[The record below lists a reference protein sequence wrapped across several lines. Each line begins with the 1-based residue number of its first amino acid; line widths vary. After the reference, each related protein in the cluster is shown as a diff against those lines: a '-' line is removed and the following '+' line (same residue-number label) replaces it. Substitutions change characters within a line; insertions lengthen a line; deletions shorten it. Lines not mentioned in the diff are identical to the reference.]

1 MARTAKRYK
10 KNTEKKVLGIPVCM
24 AAIYVRLSV
33 DSDEKKS
40 ESIETQVTLIKEFI
54 QKHNENPNREY
65 EIAVYDIYSDLG
77 KTGTNFDRPGFER
90 MMNDVRAGKIN
101 CILVKD
107 FSRFGRNYI
116 ETGNYLEKI
125 LPFMKVRFV
134 SVCDNYDSYALGA
147 KNQELSMNIKN
158 LVNDAYAKDISA
170 KEDQIENTKAELE
183 EAKAVEKEQYASMK
197 LRIQYMYENSSGNG
211 YMAMLFSSKSIS
223 ELISRAEYIQK
234 ISDFDRDLMQEYEDT
249 VDQVKEK
256 ETQVQEEQAAIVELQ
271 QQSSDQQEAIQEL
284 YAAAYQELRTYSAEL
299 DDAKSSESAL
309 VDEINSKADAI
320 NDLIRQAKEE
330 EIAAQKKAEEEA
342 AAAAAAQQAAAEA
355 EAEAARK
362 QAAEAA
368 RVAAAEAANAAAKAD
383 TDTSS
388 SSGSSSSDSSA
399 SSTTTGS
406 PSASDTSSSSSSGTY
421 LGRFKLTGYCSC
433 SICTGQWSGGSTA
446 SGTTPTAGRTI
457 AMGGANYQQTVDI
470 SVFSEIL

>member
-1 MARTAKRYK
+1 MKKKKLFSLVLATVLTAA
-10 KNTEKKVLGIPVCM
+10 TVLPCYG
-24 AAIYVRLSV
+24 AST
-33 DSDEKKS
+33 K
-40 ESIETQVTLIKEFI
+40 
-54 QKHNENPNREY
+54 
-65 EIAVYDIYSDLG
+65 
-77 KTGTNFDRPGFER
+77 
-90 MMNDVRAGKIN
+90 
-101 CILVKD
+101 
-107 FSRFGRNYI
+107 
-116 ETGNYLEKI
+116 EKI
-125 LPFMKVRFV
+125 SNAQAEQAAAQSQL
-134 SVCDNYDSYALGA
+134 DSIQSRIDELNSKKGQSEEYLSEL
-147 KNQELSMNIKN
+147 NQQLDDLQNRLQELQDQYDAKQNE
-158 LVNDAYAKDISA
+158 LVQIQADLEDAKA
-170 KEDQIENTKAELE
+170 KEE
-183 EAKAVEKEQYASMK
+183 EQYEAMK

-256 ETQVQEEQAAIVELQ
+256 EAQVQEEQAAIVELQ

-299 DDAKSSESAL
+299 DDAKFSESAL

-342 AAAAAAQQAAAEA
+342 AAAAAQQAAAEA

-362 QAAEAA
+362 QAAEAEAA

-388 SSGSSSSDSSA
+388 SSSDSST
-399 SSTTTGS
+399 SSTTTES

-457 AMGGANYQQTVDI
+457 AMGGVPFGTKLLINGQVYTVEDRGTAYGHVDVFCSSHSEALSFGVQYADVYQL
-470 SVFSEIL
+470 S

>member
-1 MARTAKRYK
+1 MKKKKLFSLVLATVLTAA
-10 KNTEKKVLGIPVCM
+10 TVLPCYG
-24 AAIYVRLSV
+24 AST
-33 DSDEKKS
+33 K
-40 ESIETQVTLIKEFI
+40 
-54 QKHNENPNREY
+54 
-65 EIAVYDIYSDLG
+65 
-77 KTGTNFDRPGFER
+77 
-90 MMNDVRAGKIN
+90 
-101 CILVKD
+101 
-107 FSRFGRNYI
+107 
-116 ETGNYLEKI
+116 EKI
-125 LPFMKVRFV
+125 SNAQAEQAAAQSQL
-134 SVCDNYDSYALGA
+134 DSIQSRIDELNSKKGQSEEYLSEL
-147 KNQELSMNIKN
+147 NQQLDDLQNRLQELQDQYDAKQNE
-158 LVNDAYAKDISA
+158 LVQIQADLEDAKA
-170 KEDQIENTKAELE
+170 KEE
-183 EAKAVEKEQYASMK
+183 EQYEAMK

-342 AAAAAAQQAAAEA
+342 AAAAQQAAAEA

-362 QAAEAA
+362 P
-368 RVAAAEAANAAAKAD
+368 AAEAANAAAKAD

-388 SSGSSSSDSSA
+388 NSGSSSSDSSA
-399 SSTTTGS
+399 SSTTTES

-457 AMGGANYQQTVDI
+457 AMGGVPFGTKLMINGQVYTVEDRGTAYGHVDI
-470 SVFSEIL
+470 FCSSHSEALSFGVQYADVYQLS

>member
-1 MARTAKRYK
+1 MKKKKLFSLVLATVLTAA
-10 KNTEKKVLGIPVCM
+10 TVLPCYG
-24 AAIYVRLSV
+24 AST
-33 DSDEKKS
+33 K
-40 ESIETQVTLIKEFI
+40 
-54 QKHNENPNREY
+54 
-65 EIAVYDIYSDLG
+65 
-77 KTGTNFDRPGFER
+77 
-90 MMNDVRAGKIN
+90 
-101 CILVKD
+101 
-107 FSRFGRNYI
+107 
-116 ETGNYLEKI
+116 EKI
-125 LPFMKVRFV
+125 SNAQAEQAAAQSQLDSIQSRIDELNSKKGQSEEYLSELNQQLDDLQNRLQGLQ
-134 SVCDNYDSYALGA
+134 DQYDA
-147 KNQELSMNIKN
+147 KQNELVQIQAD
-158 LVNDAYAKDISA
+158 LEDAKA
-170 KEDQIENTKAELE
+170 KEE
-183 EAKAVEKEQYASMK
+183 EQYEAMK

-368 RVAAAEAANAAAKAD
+368 RAAEAANAAAKAD

-399 SSTTTGS
+399 SSTTTES

-457 AMGGANYQQTVDI
+457 AMGGVPFGTKLMINGQVYTVEDRGTAYGHVDI
-470 SVFSEIL
+470 FCSSHSEALSFGVQYADVYQLS

>member
-1 MARTAKRYK
+1 MKKKKLFSLVLATVLTAA
-10 KNTEKKVLGIPVCM
+10 TVLPCYG
-24 AAIYVRLSV
+24 AST
-33 DSDEKKS
+33 K
-40 ESIETQVTLIKEFI
+40 
-54 QKHNENPNREY
+54 
-65 EIAVYDIYSDLG
+65 
-77 KTGTNFDRPGFER
+77 
-90 MMNDVRAGKIN
+90 
-101 CILVKD
+101 
-107 FSRFGRNYI
+107 
-116 ETGNYLEKI
+116 EKI
-125 LPFMKVRFV
+125 SNAQAEQAAAQSQL
-134 SVCDNYDSYALGA
+134 DSIQSRIDELNSKKGQSEEYLSEL
-147 KNQELSMNIKN
+147 NQQLDDLQNRLQELQDQYDAKQNE
-158 LVNDAYAKDISA
+158 LVQIQADLEDAKA
-170 KEDQIENTKAELE
+170 KEE
-183 EAKAVEKEQYASMK
+183 EQYEAMK

-342 AAAAAAQQAAAEA
+342 AAAAAAQQAAA
-355 EAEAARK
+355 
-362 QAAEAA
+362 
-368 RVAAAEAANAAAKAD
+368 AKAD

-457 AMGGANYQQTVDI
+457 AMGGVPFGTKLMINGQVYTVEDRGTAYGHVDI
-470 SVFSEIL
+470 FCSSHSEALSFGVQYADVYQLS

>member
-1 MARTAKRYK
+1 MK
-10 KNTEKKVLGIPVCM
+10 KKKLFSLVLATVLT
-24 AAIYVRLSV
+24 AAIVLPCYGAST
-33 DSDEKKS
+33 K
-40 ESIETQVTLIKEFI
+40 
-54 QKHNENPNREY
+54 
-65 EIAVYDIYSDLG
+65 
-77 KTGTNFDRPGFER
+77 
-90 MMNDVRAGKIN
+90 
-101 CILVKD
+101 
-107 FSRFGRNYI
+107 
-116 ETGNYLEKI
+116 EKI
-125 LPFMKVRFV
+125 SNAQAEQAAAQSQLDSIQSRIDELNSKKGQSEEYLSELNQQLDDLQNRLQGLQ
-134 SVCDNYDSYALGA
+134 DQYDA
-147 KNQELSMNIKN
+147 KQNELVQIQAD
-158 LVNDAYAKDISA
+158 LEDAKA
-170 KEDQIENTKAELE
+170 KEE
-183 EAKAVEKEQYASMK
+183 EQYEAMK

-388 SSGSSSSDSSA
+388 NSGSSSSDSSA
-399 SSTTTGS
+399 SSTTTES

-457 AMGGANYQQTVDI
+457 AMGGVPFGTKLMINGQVYTVEDRGTAYGHVDI
-470 SVFSEIL
+470 FCSSHSEALSFGVQYADVYQLS

>member
-1 MARTAKRYK
+1 MKKKKLFSLVLATVLTAA
-10 KNTEKKVLGIPVCM
+10 TVLPCYG
-24 AAIYVRLSV
+24 AST
-33 DSDEKKS
+33 K
-40 ESIETQVTLIKEFI
+40 
-54 QKHNENPNREY
+54 
-65 EIAVYDIYSDLG
+65 
-77 KTGTNFDRPGFER
+77 
-90 MMNDVRAGKIN
+90 
-101 CILVKD
+101 
-107 FSRFGRNYI
+107 
-116 ETGNYLEKI
+116 EKI
-125 LPFMKVRFV
+125 SNAQAEQAAAQSQL
-134 SVCDNYDSYALGA
+134 DSIQSRIDELNSKKGQSEEYLSEL
-147 KNQELSMNIKN
+147 NQQLDDLQNRLQELQDQYDAKQNE
-158 LVNDAYAKDISA
+158 LVQIQADLEDAKA
-170 KEDQIENTKAELE
+170 KEE
-183 EAKAVEKEQYASMK
+183 EQYEAMK

-342 AAAAAAQQAAAEA
+342 AAAAQQAAAEA

-362 QAAEAA
+362 QAAEAEAA
-368 RVAAAEAANAAAKAD
+368 RAAAAEAANAAAKAD

-388 SSGSSSSDSSA
+388 NSGSSSSDSSA
-399 SSTTTGS
+399 SSTTTES

-457 AMGGANYQQTVDI
+457 AMGGVPFGTKLMINGQVYTVEDRGTAYGHVDI
-470 SVFSEIL
+470 FCSSHSEALSFGVQYADVYQLSWRR

>member
-1 MARTAKRYK
+1 MKKKKLFSLVLATVLTAA
-10 KNTEKKVLGIPVCM
+10 TVLPCYG
-24 AAIYVRLSV
+24 AST
-33 DSDEKKS
+33 K
-40 ESIETQVTLIKEFI
+40 
-54 QKHNENPNREY
+54 
-65 EIAVYDIYSDLG
+65 
-77 KTGTNFDRPGFER
+77 
-90 MMNDVRAGKIN
+90 
-101 CILVKD
+101 
-107 FSRFGRNYI
+107 
-116 ETGNYLEKI
+116 EKI
-125 LPFMKVRFV
+125 SNAQAEQAAAQSQL
-134 SVCDNYDSYALGA
+134 DSIQSRIDELNSKKGQSEEYLSEL
-147 KNQELSMNIKN
+147 NQQLDDLQNRLQELQDQYDAKQNE
-158 LVNDAYAKDISA
+158 LVQIQADLEDAKA
-170 KEDQIENTKAELE
+170 KEE
-183 EAKAVEKEQYASMK
+183 EQYEAMK

-249 VDQVKEK
+249 VNQVKEK

-342 AAAAAAQQAAAEA
+342 AAAQQAAAEA
-355 EAEAARK
+355 
-362 QAAEAA
+362 AAEAA

-457 AMGGANYQQTVDI
+457 AMGGVPFGTKLMINGQVYTVEDRGTAYGHVDI
-470 SVFSEIL
+470 FCSSHSEALSFGVQYADVYQLS

>member
-1 MARTAKRYK
+1 MKKKKLFSLVLATVLTAA
-10 KNTEKKVLGIPVCM
+10 TVLPCYG
-24 AAIYVRLSV
+24 AST
-33 DSDEKKS
+33 K
-40 ESIETQVTLIKEFI
+40 
-54 QKHNENPNREY
+54 
-65 EIAVYDIYSDLG
+65 
-77 KTGTNFDRPGFER
+77 
-90 MMNDVRAGKIN
+90 
-101 CILVKD
+101 
-107 FSRFGRNYI
+107 
-116 ETGNYLEKI
+116 EKI
-125 LPFMKVRFV
+125 SNAQAEQAAAQSQL
-134 SVCDNYDSYALGA
+134 DSIQSRIDELNSKKGQSEEYLSEL
-147 KNQELSMNIKN
+147 NQQLDDLQNRLQELQDQYDAKQNE
-158 LVNDAYAKDISA
+158 LVQIQADLEDAKA
-170 KEDQIENTKAELE
+170 KEE
-183 EAKAVEKEQYASMK
+183 EQYEAMK

-355 EAEAARK
+355 EAEAAR
-362 QAAEAA
+362 A
-368 RVAAAEAANAAAKAD
+368 AAAEAANAAAKAD

-399 SSTTTGS
+399 SSTTTES

-457 AMGGANYQQTVDI
+457 AMGGVPFGTKLMINGQVYTVEDRGTAYGHVDI
-470 SVFSEIL
+470 FCSSHSEALSFGVQYADVYQLS

>member
-1 MARTAKRYK
+1 MKKKKLFSLVLATVLTAA
-10 KNTEKKVLGIPVCM
+10 TVLPCYG
-24 AAIYVRLSV
+24 AST
-33 DSDEKKS
+33 K
-40 ESIETQVTLIKEFI
+40 
-54 QKHNENPNREY
+54 
-65 EIAVYDIYSDLG
+65 
-77 KTGTNFDRPGFER
+77 
-90 MMNDVRAGKIN
+90 
-101 CILVKD
+101 
-107 FSRFGRNYI
+107 
-116 ETGNYLEKI
+116 EKI
-125 LPFMKVRFV
+125 
-134 SVCDNYDSYALGA
+134 SNAQAEQAAAQSQIDSIQSRIDELNSKKGQSEEYLSEL
-147 KNQELSMNIKN
+147 NQQLDDLQNRLQELQDQYDAKQNE
-158 LVNDAYAKDISA
+158 LVQIQADLEDAKA
-170 KEDQIENTKAELE
+170 KEE
-183 EAKAVEKEQYASMK
+183 EQYEAMK

-249 VDQVKEK
+249 VNQVKEK

-383 TDTSS
+383 TDTGS

-399 SSTTTGS
+399 SSTTTES

-457 AMGGANYQQTVDI
+457 AMGGVPFGTKLMINGQVYTVEDRGTAYGHVDI
-470 SVFSEIL
+470 FCSSHSEALSFGVQYADVYQLS

>member
-1 MARTAKRYK
+1 MKKKKLFSLVLATVLTAA
-10 KNTEKKVLGIPVCM
+10 TVLPCYG
-24 AAIYVRLSV
+24 AST
-33 DSDEKKS
+33 K
-40 ESIETQVTLIKEFI
+40 
-54 QKHNENPNREY
+54 
-65 EIAVYDIYSDLG
+65 
-77 KTGTNFDRPGFER
+77 
-90 MMNDVRAGKIN
+90 
-101 CILVKD
+101 
-107 FSRFGRNYI
+107 
-116 ETGNYLEKI
+116 EKI
-125 LPFMKVRFV
+125 SNAQAEQAAAQSQL
-134 SVCDNYDSYALGA
+134 DSIQSRIDELNSKKGQSEEYLSEL
-147 KNQELSMNIKN
+147 NQQLDDLQNRLQELQDQYDAKQNE
-158 LVNDAYAKDISA
+158 LVQIQADLEDAKA
-170 KEDQIENTKAELE
+170 KEE
-183 EAKAVEKEQYASMK
+183 EQYEAMK

-355 EAEAARK
+355 EAEAAR
-362 QAAEAA
+362 
-368 RVAAAEAANAAAKAD
+368 VAAAEAANAAAKAD

-399 SSTTTGS
+399 SPTTTGS

-457 AMGGANYQQTVDI
+457 AMGGVPFGTKLMINGQVYTVEDRGTAYGHVDI
-470 SVFSEIL
+470 FCSSHSEALSFGVQYADVYQLS

>member
-1 MARTAKRYK
+1 MKKKKLFSLVLATVLTAA
-10 KNTEKKVLGIPVCM
+10 TVLPCYG
-24 AAIYVRLSV
+24 AST
-33 DSDEKKS
+33 K
-40 ESIETQVTLIKEFI
+40 
-54 QKHNENPNREY
+54 
-65 EIAVYDIYSDLG
+65 
-77 KTGTNFDRPGFER
+77 
-90 MMNDVRAGKIN
+90 
-101 CILVKD
+101 
-107 FSRFGRNYI
+107 
-116 ETGNYLEKI
+116 EKI
-125 LPFMKVRFV
+125 SNAQAEQAAAQSQL
-134 SVCDNYDSYALGA
+134 DSIQSRIDELNSKKGQSEEYLSEL
-147 KNQELSMNIKN
+147 NQQLDDLQNRLQELQDQYDAKQNE
-158 LVNDAYAKDISA
+158 LVQIQADLEDAKA
-170 KEDQIENTKAELE
+170 KEE
-183 EAKAVEKEQYASMK
+183 EQYEAMK

-355 EAEAARK
+355 EAARTGSRGR
-362 QAAEAA
+362 

-399 SSTTTGS
+399 SSTTTES

-457 AMGGANYQQTVDI
+457 AMGGVPFGTKLMINGQVYTVEDRGTAYGHVDI
-470 SVFSEIL
+470 FCSSHSEALSFGVQYADVYQLS

>member
-1 MARTAKRYK
+1 MKKKKLFSLVLATVLTAA
-10 KNTEKKVLGIPVCM
+10 TVLPCYG
-24 AAIYVRLSV
+24 AST
-33 DSDEKKS
+33 K
-40 ESIETQVTLIKEFI
+40 
-54 QKHNENPNREY
+54 
-65 EIAVYDIYSDLG
+65 
-77 KTGTNFDRPGFER
+77 
-90 MMNDVRAGKIN
+90 
-101 CILVKD
+101 
-107 FSRFGRNYI
+107 
-116 ETGNYLEKI
+116 EKI
-125 LPFMKVRFV
+125 SNAQAEQAAAQSQL
-134 SVCDNYDSYALGA
+134 DSIQSRIDELNSKKGQSEEYLSEL
-147 KNQELSMNIKN
+147 NQQLDDLQNRLQELQDQYDAKQNE
-158 LVNDAYAKDISA
+158 LVQIQADLEDAKA
-170 KEDQIENTKAELE
+170 KEE
-183 EAKAVEKEQYASMK
+183 EQYEAMK

-249 VDQVKEK
+249 VNQVKEK

-342 AAAAAAQQAAAEA
+342 AAAAAQQAAAEA
-355 EAEAARK
+355 E
-362 QAAEAA
+362 AEAA

-457 AMGGANYQQTVDI
+457 AMGGVPFGTKLMINGQVYTVEDRGTAYGHVDI
-470 SVFSEIL
+470 FCSSHSEALSFGVQYADVYQLS

>member
-1 MARTAKRYK
+1 MKKKKLFSLVLATVLTAA
-10 KNTEKKVLGIPVCM
+10 TVLPCYG
-24 AAIYVRLSV
+24 AST
-33 DSDEKKS
+33 K
-40 ESIETQVTLIKEFI
+40 
-54 QKHNENPNREY
+54 
-65 EIAVYDIYSDLG
+65 
-77 KTGTNFDRPGFER
+77 
-90 MMNDVRAGKIN
+90 
-101 CILVKD
+101 
-107 FSRFGRNYI
+107 
-116 ETGNYLEKI
+116 EKI
-125 LPFMKVRFV
+125 SNAQAEQAAAQSQL
-134 SVCDNYDSYALGA
+134 DSIQSRIDELNSKKGQSEEYLSEL
-147 KNQELSMNIKN
+147 NQQLDDLQNRLQELQDQYDAKQNE
-158 LVNDAYAKDISA
+158 LVQIQADLEDAKA
-170 KEDQIENTKAELE
+170 KEE
-183 EAKAVEKEQYASMK
+183 EQYEAMK

-249 VDQVKEK
+249 VNQVKEK

-342 AAAAAAQQAAAEA
+342 AAAAAQQAAAEA
-355 EAEAARK
+355 E
-362 QAAEAA
+362 AEAA

-399 SSTTTGS
+399 SSTTTES

-457 AMGGANYQQTVDI
+457 AMGGVPFGTKLMINGQVYTVEDRGTAYGHVDI
-470 SVFSEIL
+470 FCSSHSEALSFGVQYADVYQLS

>member
-1 MARTAKRYK
+1 MKKKKLFSLVLATVLTAA
-10 KNTEKKVLGIPVCM
+10 TVLPCYG
-24 AAIYVRLSV
+24 AST
-33 DSDEKKS
+33 K
-40 ESIETQVTLIKEFI
+40 
-54 QKHNENPNREY
+54 
-65 EIAVYDIYSDLG
+65 
-77 KTGTNFDRPGFER
+77 
-90 MMNDVRAGKIN
+90 
-101 CILVKD
+101 
-107 FSRFGRNYI
+107 
-116 ETGNYLEKI
+116 EKI
-125 LPFMKVRFV
+125 SNAQAEQAAAQSQL
-134 SVCDNYDSYALGA
+134 DSIQSRIDELNSKKGQSEEYLSEL
-147 KNQELSMNIKN
+147 NQQLDDLQNRLQELQDQYDAKQNE
-158 LVNDAYAKDISA
+158 LVQIQADLEDAKA
-170 KEDQIENTKAELE
+170 KEE
-183 EAKAVEKEQYASMK
+183 EQYEAMK

-284 YAAAYQELRTYSAEL
+284 Y
-299 DDAKSSESAL
+299 

-342 AAAAAAQQAAAEA
+342 AAAAAVQQAAAEA

-457 AMGGANYQQTVDI
+457 AMGGVPFGTKLMINGQVYTVEDRGTAYGHVDI
-470 SVFSEIL
+470 FCSSHSEALSFGVQYADVYQLS

>member
-1 MARTAKRYK
+1 MKKKKLFSLVLATVLTAA
-10 KNTEKKVLGIPVCM
+10 TVLPCYG
-24 AAIYVRLSV
+24 AST
-33 DSDEKKS
+33 K
-40 ESIETQVTLIKEFI
+40 
-54 QKHNENPNREY
+54 
-65 EIAVYDIYSDLG
+65 
-77 KTGTNFDRPGFER
+77 
-90 MMNDVRAGKIN
+90 
-101 CILVKD
+101 
-107 FSRFGRNYI
+107 
-116 ETGNYLEKI
+116 EKI
-125 LPFMKVRFV
+125 SNAQAEQAAAQSQL
-134 SVCDNYDSYALGA
+134 DSIQSRIDELNSKKGQSEEYLSEL
-147 KNQELSMNIKN
+147 NQQLDDLQNRLQELQDQYDAKQNE
-158 LVNDAYAKDISA
+158 LVQIQADLEDAKA
-170 KEDQIENTKAELE
+170 KEE
-183 EAKAVEKEQYASMK
+183 EQYEAMK

-342 AAAAAAQQAAAEA
+342 AAEA

-399 SSTTTGS
+399 SPTTTGS

-457 AMGGANYQQTVDI
+457 AMGGVPFGTKLMINGQVYTVEDRGTAYGHVDI
-470 SVFSEIL
+470 FCSSHSEALSFGVQYADVYQLS

>member
-1 MARTAKRYK
+1 MKKKKLFSLVLATVLTAA
-10 KNTEKKVLGIPVCM
+10 TVLPFYG
-24 AAIYVRLSV
+24 AST
-33 DSDEKKS
+33 K
-40 ESIETQVTLIKEFI
+40 
-54 QKHNENPNREY
+54 
-65 EIAVYDIYSDLG
+65 
-77 KTGTNFDRPGFER
+77 
-90 MMNDVRAGKIN
+90 
-101 CILVKD
+101 
-107 FSRFGRNYI
+107 
-116 ETGNYLEKI
+116 EKI
-125 LPFMKVRFV
+125 SNAQAEQAAAQSQL
-134 SVCDNYDSYALGA
+134 DSIQSRIDELNSKKGQSEEYLSEL
-147 KNQELSMNIKN
+147 NQQLDDLQNRLQELQDQYDAKQNE
-158 LVNDAYAKDISA
+158 LVQIQADLEDAKA
-170 KEDQIENTKAELE
+170 KEE
-183 EAKAVEKEQYASMK
+183 EQYEAMK

-355 EAEAARK
+355 EAEAAR
-362 QAAEAA
+362 
-368 RVAAAEAANAAAKAD
+368 VAAAEAANAAAKAD

-399 SSTTTGS
+399 SSTTTES

-457 AMGGANYQQTVDI
+457 AMGGVPFGTKLMINGQVYTVEDRGTAYGHVDI
-470 SVFSEIL
+470 FCSSHSEALSFGVQYADVYQLS

>member
-1 MARTAKRYK
+1 MKKKKLFSLVLATVLTAA
-10 KNTEKKVLGIPVCM
+10 TVLPCYG
-24 AAIYVRLSV
+24 AST
-33 DSDEKKS
+33 K
-40 ESIETQVTLIKEFI
+40 
-54 QKHNENPNREY
+54 
-65 EIAVYDIYSDLG
+65 
-77 KTGTNFDRPGFER
+77 
-90 MMNDVRAGKIN
+90 
-101 CILVKD
+101 
-107 FSRFGRNYI
+107 
-116 ETGNYLEKI
+116 EKI
-125 LPFMKVRFV
+125 SNAQAEQAAAQSQL
-134 SVCDNYDSYALGA
+134 DSIQSRIDELNSKKGQSEEYLSEL
-147 KNQELSMNIKN
+147 NQQLDDLQNRLQELQDQYDAKQNE
-158 LVNDAYAKDISA
+158 LVQIQAPMLLSKVEASVAKA
-170 KEDQIENTKAELE
+170 KEE
-183 EAKAVEKEQYASMK
+183 EQYEAMK

-457 AMGGANYQQTVDI
+457 AMGGVPFGTKLMINGQVYTVEDRGTAYGHVDI
-470 SVFSEIL
+470 FCSSHSEALSFGVQYADVYQLS

>member
-1 MARTAKRYK
+1 MKKKKLFSLVLATVLTAA
-10 KNTEKKVLGIPVCM
+10 TVLPCYG
-24 AAIYVRLSV
+24 AST
-33 DSDEKKS
+33 K
-40 ESIETQVTLIKEFI
+40 
-54 QKHNENPNREY
+54 
-65 EIAVYDIYSDLG
+65 
-77 KTGTNFDRPGFER
+77 
-90 MMNDVRAGKIN
+90 
-101 CILVKD
+101 
-107 FSRFGRNYI
+107 
-116 ETGNYLEKI
+116 EKI
-125 LPFMKVRFV
+125 SNAQAEQAAAQSQL
-134 SVCDNYDSYALGA
+134 DSIQSRIDELNSKKGQSEEYLSEL
-147 KNQELSMNIKN
+147 NQQLDDLQNRLQELQDQYDAKQNE
-158 LVNDAYAKDISA
+158 LVQIQADLEDAKA
-170 KEDQIENTKAELE
+170 KEE
-183 EAKAVEKEQYASMK
+183 EQYEAMK

-342 AAAAAAQQAAAEA
+342 AAAQQAAAEA
-355 EAEAARK
+355 EAEAAR
-362 QAAEAA
+362 A
-368 RVAAAEAANAAAKAD
+368 AAAEAANAAAKAD

-388 SSGSSSSDSSA
+388 NSGSSSSDSSA
-399 SSTTTGS
+399 SSTTTES

-457 AMGGANYQQTVDI
+457 AMGGVPFGTKLMINGQVYTVEDRGTAYGHVDI
-470 SVFSEIL
+470 FCSSHSEALSFGVQYADVYQLS

>member
-1 MARTAKRYK
+1 MKKKKLFSLVLATVLTAA
-10 KNTEKKVLGIPVCM
+10 TVLPCYG
-24 AAIYVRLSV
+24 AST
-33 DSDEKKS
+33 K
-40 ESIETQVTLIKEFI
+40 
-54 QKHNENPNREY
+54 
-65 EIAVYDIYSDLG
+65 
-77 KTGTNFDRPGFER
+77 
-90 MMNDVRAGKIN
+90 
-101 CILVKD
+101 
-107 FSRFGRNYI
+107 
-116 ETGNYLEKI
+116 EKI
-125 LPFMKVRFV
+125 SNAQAEQAAAQSQL
-134 SVCDNYDSYALGA
+134 DSIQSRIDELNSKKGQSEEYLSEL
-147 KNQELSMNIKN
+147 NQQLDDLNRLQELQDQYDAKQNE
-158 LVNDAYAKDISA
+158 LVQIQADLEDAKA
-170 KEDQIENTKAELE
+170 KEE
-183 EAKAVEKEQYASMK
+183 EQYEAMK

-249 VDQVKEK
+249 VNQVKEK

-342 AAAAAAQQAAAEA
+342 AAEA

-383 TDTSS
+383 TDTGS

-399 SSTTTGS
+399 SSTTTES

-457 AMGGANYQQTVDI
+457 AMGGVPFGTKLMINGQVYTVEDRGTAYGHVDI
-470 SVFSEIL
+470 FCSSHSEALSFGVQYADVYQLS

>member
-1 MARTAKRYK
+1 MKKKKLFSLVLATVLTAA
-10 KNTEKKVLGIPVCM
+10 TVLPCYG
-24 AAIYVRLSV
+24 AST
-33 DSDEKKS
+33 K
-40 ESIETQVTLIKEFI
+40 
-54 QKHNENPNREY
+54 
-65 EIAVYDIYSDLG
+65 
-77 KTGTNFDRPGFER
+77 
-90 MMNDVRAGKIN
+90 
-101 CILVKD
+101 
-107 FSRFGRNYI
+107 
-116 ETGNYLEKI
+116 EKI
-125 LPFMKVRFV
+125 SNAQAEQAAAQSQL
-134 SVCDNYDSYALGA
+134 DSIQSRIDELNSKKGQSEEYLSEL
-147 KNQELSMNIKN
+147 NQQLDDLQNRLQELQDQYDAKQNE
-158 LVNDAYAKDISA
+158 LVQIQADLEDAKA
-170 KEDQIENTKAELE
+170 KEE
-183 EAKAVEKEQYASMK
+183 EQYEAMK

-342 AAAAAAQQAAAEA
+342 AAEA

-388 SSGSSSSDSSA
+388 NSGSSSSDSSA
-399 SSTTTGS
+399 SSTTTES

-457 AMGGANYQQTVDI
+457 AMGGVPFGTKLMINGQVYTVEDRGTAYGHVDI
-470 SVFSEIL
+470 FCSSHSEALSFGVQYADVYQLS

>member
-1 MARTAKRYK
+1 MKKKKLFSLVLATVLTAA
-10 KNTEKKVLGIPVCM
+10 TVLPCYG
-24 AAIYVRLSV
+24 AST
-33 DSDEKKS
+33 K
-40 ESIETQVTLIKEFI
+40 
-54 QKHNENPNREY
+54 
-65 EIAVYDIYSDLG
+65 
-77 KTGTNFDRPGFER
+77 
-90 MMNDVRAGKIN
+90 
-101 CILVKD
+101 
-107 FSRFGRNYI
+107 
-116 ETGNYLEKI
+116 EKI
-125 LPFMKVRFV
+125 SNAQAEQAAAQSQL
-134 SVCDNYDSYALGA
+134 DSIQSRIDELNSKKGQSEEYLSEL
-147 KNQELSMNIKN
+147 NQQLDDLQNRLQELQDQYDAKQNE
-158 LVNDAYAKDISA
+158 LVQIQADLEDAKA
-170 KEDQIENTKAELE
+170 KEE
-183 EAKAVEKEQYASMK
+183 EQYEAMK

-330 EIAAQKKAEEEA
+330 E
-342 AAAAAAQQAAAEA
+342 AAAQQAAAEA

-362 QAAEAA
+362 QAAEAEAA

-399 SSTTTGS
+399 SSTTTES

-457 AMGGANYQQTVDI
+457 AMGGVPFGTKLMINGQVYTVEDRGTAYGHVDI
-470 SVFSEIL
+470 FCSSHSEALSFGVQYADVYQLS

>member
-1 MARTAKRYK
+1 MKKKKLFSLVLATVLTAA
-10 KNTEKKVLGIPVCM
+10 TVLPCYG
-24 AAIYVRLSV
+24 AST
-33 DSDEKKS
+33 K
-40 ESIETQVTLIKEFI
+40 
-54 QKHNENPNREY
+54 
-65 EIAVYDIYSDLG
+65 
-77 KTGTNFDRPGFER
+77 
-90 MMNDVRAGKIN
+90 
-101 CILVKD
+101 
-107 FSRFGRNYI
+107 
-116 ETGNYLEKI
+116 EKI
-125 LPFMKVRFV
+125 SNAQAEQAAAQSQL
-134 SVCDNYDSYALGA
+134 DSIQSRIDELNSKKGQSEEYLSEL
-147 KNQELSMNIKN
+147 NQQLDDLQNRLQELQDQYDAKQNE
-158 LVNDAYAKDISA
+158 LVQIQADLEDAKA
-170 KEDQIENTKAELE
+170 KEE
-183 EAKAVEKEQYASMK
+183 EQYEAMK

-355 EAEAARK
+355 EAEAAR
-362 QAAEAA
+362 
-368 RVAAAEAANAAAKAD
+368 VAAAEAANAAVKAD

-399 SSTTTGS
+399 SSTTTES

-457 AMGGANYQQTVDI
+457 AMGGVPFGTKLMINGQVYTVEDRGTAYGHVDI
-470 SVFSEIL
+470 FCSSHSEALSFGVQYADVYQLS

>member
-1 MARTAKRYK
+1 MKKKKLFSLVLATVLTAA
-10 KNTEKKVLGIPVCM
+10 TVLPCYG
-24 AAIYVRLSV
+24 AST
-33 DSDEKKS
+33 K
-40 ESIETQVTLIKEFI
+40 
-54 QKHNENPNREY
+54 
-65 EIAVYDIYSDLG
+65 
-77 KTGTNFDRPGFER
+77 
-90 MMNDVRAGKIN
+90 
-101 CILVKD
+101 
-107 FSRFGRNYI
+107 
-116 ETGNYLEKI
+116 EKI
-125 LPFMKVRFV
+125 SNAQAEQAAAQSQL
-134 SVCDNYDSYALGA
+134 DSIQSRIDELNSKKGQSEEYLSEL
-147 KNQELSMNIKN
+147 NQQLDDLQNRLQELQDQYDAKQNE
-158 LVNDAYAKDISA
+158 LV
-170 KEDQIENTKAELE
+170 QIQADLE

-457 AMGGANYQQTVDI
+457 AMGGVPFGTKLMINGQVYTVEDRGTAYGHVDI
-470 SVFSEIL
+470 FCSSHSEALSFGVQYADVYQLS

>member
-1 MARTAKRYK
+1 MKKKKLFSLVLATVLTAA
-10 KNTEKKVLGIPVCM
+10 TVLPCYG
-24 AAIYVRLSV
+24 AST
-33 DSDEKKS
+33 K
-40 ESIETQVTLIKEFI
+40 
-54 QKHNENPNREY
+54 
-65 EIAVYDIYSDLG
+65 
-77 KTGTNFDRPGFER
+77 
-90 MMNDVRAGKIN
+90 
-101 CILVKD
+101 
-107 FSRFGRNYI
+107 
-116 ETGNYLEKI
+116 EKI
-125 LPFMKVRFV
+125 SNAQAEQAAAQSQLDSIQSRIDELNSKKGQSEEYLSELNQQLDDLQNRLQGLQ
-134 SVCDNYDSYALGA
+134 DQYDA
-147 KNQELSMNIKN
+147 KQNELVQIQAD
-158 LVNDAYAKDISA
+158 LEDAKA
-170 KEDQIENTKAELE
+170 KEE
-183 EAKAVEKEQYASMK
+183 EQYEAMK

-249 VDQVKEK
+249 VNQVKEK

-383 TDTSS
+383 TDTGS

-399 SSTTTGS
+399 SSTTTES

-457 AMGGANYQQTVDI
+457 AMGGVPFGTKLMINGQVYTVEDRGTAYGHVDI
-470 SVFSEIL
+470 FCSSHSEALSFGVQYADVYQLS

>member
-1 MARTAKRYK
+1 MKKKKLFSLVLATVLTAA
-10 KNTEKKVLGIPVCM
+10 TVLPCYG
-24 AAIYVRLSV
+24 AST
-33 DSDEKKS
+33 K
-40 ESIETQVTLIKEFI
+40 
-54 QKHNENPNREY
+54 
-65 EIAVYDIYSDLG
+65 
-77 KTGTNFDRPGFER
+77 
-90 MMNDVRAGKIN
+90 
-101 CILVKD
+101 
-107 FSRFGRNYI
+107 
-116 ETGNYLEKI
+116 EKI
-125 LPFMKVRFV
+125 SNAQAEQAAAQSQL
-134 SVCDNYDSYALGA
+134 DSIQSRIDELNSKKGQSEEYLSEL
-147 KNQELSMNIKN
+147 NQQLDDLQNRLQELQDQYDAKQNE
-158 LVNDAYAKDISA
+158 LVQIQADLEDAKA
-170 KEDQIENTKAELE
+170 KEE
-183 EAKAVEKEQYASMK
+183 EQYEAMK

-362 QAAEAA
+362 QAA
-368 RVAAAEAANAAAKAD
+368 AEAANAAAKAD

-457 AMGGANYQQTVDI
+457 AMGGVPFGTKLMINGQVYTVEDRGTAYGHVDI
-470 SVFSEIL
+470 FCSSHSEALSFGVQYADVYQLS

>member
-1 MARTAKRYK
+1 MKKKKLFSLVLATVLTAA
-10 KNTEKKVLGIPVCM
+10 TVLPCYG
-24 AAIYVRLSV
+24 AST
-33 DSDEKKS
+33 K
-40 ESIETQVTLIKEFI
+40 
-54 QKHNENPNREY
+54 
-65 EIAVYDIYSDLG
+65 
-77 KTGTNFDRPGFER
+77 
-90 MMNDVRAGKIN
+90 
-101 CILVKD
+101 
-107 FSRFGRNYI
+107 
-116 ETGNYLEKI
+116 EKI
-125 LPFMKVRFV
+125 SNAQAEQAAAQSQL
-134 SVCDNYDSYALGA
+134 DSIQSRIDELNSKKGQSEEYLSEL
-147 KNQELSMNIKN
+147 NQQLDDLQNRLQELQDQYDAKQNE
-158 LVNDAYAKDISA
+158 LVQIQADLEDAKA
-170 KEDQIENTKAELE
+170 KEE
-183 EAKAVEKEQYASMK
+183 EQYEAMK

-368 RVAAAEAANAAAKAD
+368 RVAAAEAANA
-383 TDTSS
+383 DTSS

-457 AMGGANYQQTVDI
+457 AMGGVPFGTKLMINGQVYTVEDRGTAYGHVDI
-470 SVFSEIL
+470 FCSSHSEALSFGVQYADVYQLS

>member
-1 MARTAKRYK
+1 MKKKKLFSLVLATVLTAA
-10 KNTEKKVLGIPVCM
+10 TVLPCYG
-24 AAIYVRLSV
+24 AST
-33 DSDEKKS
+33 K
-40 ESIETQVTLIKEFI
+40 
-54 QKHNENPNREY
+54 
-65 EIAVYDIYSDLG
+65 
-77 KTGTNFDRPGFER
+77 
-90 MMNDVRAGKIN
+90 
-101 CILVKD
+101 
-107 FSRFGRNYI
+107 
-116 ETGNYLEKI
+116 EKI
-125 LPFMKVRFV
+125 SNAQAEQAAAQSQL
-134 SVCDNYDSYALGA
+134 DSIQSRIDELNSKKGQSEEYLSEL
-147 KNQELSMNIKN
+147 NQQLDDLQNRLQELQDQYDAKQNE
-158 LVNDAYAKDISA
+158 LVQIQADLEDAKA
-170 KEDQIENTKAELE
+170 KEE
-183 EAKAVEKEQYASMK
+183 EQYEAMK

-355 EAEAARK
+355 EAEAAR
-362 QAAEAA
+362 
-368 RVAAAEAANAAAKAD
+368 VAAAEAANAAAKAD

-388 SSGSSSSDSSA
+388 NSGSSSSDSSA
-399 SSTTTGS
+399 SSTTTES

-457 AMGGANYQQTVDI
+457 AMGGVPFGTKLMINGQVYTVEDRGTAYGHVDI
-470 SVFSEIL
+470 FCSSHSEALSFGVQYADVYQLS

>member
-1 MARTAKRYK
+1 MKKKKLFSLVLATVLTAA
-10 KNTEKKVLGIPVCM
+10 TVLPCYG
-24 AAIYVRLSV
+24 AST
-33 DSDEKKS
+33 K
-40 ESIETQVTLIKEFI
+40 
-54 QKHNENPNREY
+54 
-65 EIAVYDIYSDLG
+65 
-77 KTGTNFDRPGFER
+77 
-90 MMNDVRAGKIN
+90 
-101 CILVKD
+101 
-107 FSRFGRNYI
+107 
-116 ETGNYLEKI
+116 EKI
-125 LPFMKVRFV
+125 SNAQAEQAAAQSQL
-134 SVCDNYDSYALGA
+134 DSIQSRIDELNSKKGQSEEYLSEL
-147 KNQELSMNIKN
+147 NQQLDDLQNRLQELQDQYDAKQNE
-158 LVNDAYAKDISA
+158 LVQIQADLEDAKA
-170 KEDQIENTKAELE
+170 KEE
-183 EAKAVEKEQYASMK
+183 EQYEAMK

-355 EAEAARK
+355 EAEAAR
-362 QAAEAA
+362 
-368 RVAAAEAANAAAKAD
+368 VAAAEAANAAAKAD

-388 SSGSSSSDSSA
+388 SAGSSSSESSA
-399 SSTTTGS
+399 SSTTTES

-457 AMGGANYQQTVDI
+457 AMGGVPFGTKLMINGQVYTVEDRGTAYGHVDI
-470 SVFSEIL
+470 FCSSHSEALSFGVQYADVYQLS

>member
-1 MARTAKRYK
+1 MKKKKLFSLVLATVLTAA
-10 KNTEKKVLGIPVCM
+10 TVLPCYG
-24 AAIYVRLSV
+24 AST
-33 DSDEKKS
+33 K
-40 ESIETQVTLIKEFI
+40 
-54 QKHNENPNREY
+54 
-65 EIAVYDIYSDLG
+65 
-77 KTGTNFDRPGFER
+77 
-90 MMNDVRAGKIN
+90 
-101 CILVKD
+101 
-107 FSRFGRNYI
+107 
-116 ETGNYLEKI
+116 EKI
-125 LPFMKVRFV
+125 SNAQAEQAAAQSQL
-134 SVCDNYDSYALGA
+134 DSIQSRIDELNSKKGQSEEYLSEL
-147 KNQELSMNIKN
+147 NQQLDDLQNRLQELQDQYDAKQNE
-158 LVNDAYAKDISA
+158 LVQIQADLEDAKA
-170 KEDQIENTKAELE
+170 KEE
-183 EAKAVEKEQYASMK
+183 EQYEAMK

-249 VDQVKEK
+249 VNQVKEK

-355 EAEAARK
+355 
-362 QAAEAA
+362 
-368 RVAAAEAANAAAKAD
+368 ANAAAKAD

-457 AMGGANYQQTVDI
+457 AMGGVPFGTKLMINGQVYTVEDRGTAYGHVDI
-470 SVFSEIL
+470 FCSSHSEALSFGVQYADVYQLS

>member
-1 MARTAKRYK
+1 MKKKKLFSLVLATVLTAA
-10 KNTEKKVLGIPVCM
+10 TVLPCYG
-24 AAIYVRLSV
+24 AST
-33 DSDEKKS
+33 K
-40 ESIETQVTLIKEFI
+40 
-54 QKHNENPNREY
+54 
-65 EIAVYDIYSDLG
+65 
-77 KTGTNFDRPGFER
+77 
-90 MMNDVRAGKIN
+90 
-101 CILVKD
+101 
-107 FSRFGRNYI
+107 
-116 ETGNYLEKI
+116 EKI
-125 LPFMKVRFV
+125 SNAQAEQAAAQSQL
-134 SVCDNYDSYALGA
+134 DSIQSRIDELNSKKGQSEEYLSEL
-147 KNQELSMNIKN
+147 NQQLDDLQNRLQELQDQYDAKQNE
-158 LVNDAYAKDISA
+158 LVQIQADLEDAKA
-170 KEDQIENTKAELE
+170 KEE
-183 EAKAVEKEQYASMK
+183 EQYEAMK

-342 AAAAAAQQAAAEA
+342 AA
-355 EAEAARK
+355 
-362 QAAEAA
+362 
-368 RVAAAEAANAAAKAD
+368 EAANAAAKAD

-399 SSTTTGS
+399 SSTTTES

-457 AMGGANYQQTVDI
+457 AMGGVPFGTKLMINGQVYTVEDRGTAYGHVDI
-470 SVFSEIL
+470 FCSSHSEALSFGVQYADVYQLS

>member
-1 MARTAKRYK
+1 MKKKKLFSLVLATVLTAATVLPCYGASTKEKISNAQAEQAAAQSQLDSIQSRIDELNSK
-10 KNTEKKVLGIPVCM
+10 KGQSEEYLSELNQQLDDLQN
-24 AAIYVRLSV
+24 RLQELQ
-33 DSDEKKS
+33 D
-40 ESIETQVTLIKEFI
+40 Q
-54 QKHNENPNREY
+54 
-65 EIAVYDIYSDLG
+65 YDAKQNKLVQSQADLG
-77 KTGTNFDRPGFER
+77 D
-90 MMNDVRAGKIN
+90 
-101 CILVKD
+101 
-107 FSRFGRNYI
+107 
-116 ETGNYLEKI
+116 
-125 LPFMKVRFV
+125 
-134 SVCDNYDSYALGA
+134 A
-147 KNQELSMNIKN
+147 K
-158 LVNDAYAKDISA
+158 A
-170 KEDQIENTKAELE
+170 KEE
-183 EAKAVEKEQYASMK
+183 EQYEAMK

-399 SSTTTGS
+399 SSTTTES

-457 AMGGANYQQTVDI
+457 AMGGVPFGTKLMINGQVYTVEDRGTAYGHVDI
-470 SVFSEIL
+470 FCSSHSEALSFGVQYADVYQLS

>member
-1 MARTAKRYK
+1 MKKKKLFSLVLATVLTAA
-10 KNTEKKVLGIPVCM
+10 TVLPCYG
-24 AAIYVRLSV
+24 AST
-33 DSDEKKS
+33 K
-40 ESIETQVTLIKEFI
+40 
-54 QKHNENPNREY
+54 
-65 EIAVYDIYSDLG
+65 
-77 KTGTNFDRPGFER
+77 
-90 MMNDVRAGKIN
+90 
-101 CILVKD
+101 
-107 FSRFGRNYI
+107 
-116 ETGNYLEKI
+116 EKI
-125 LPFMKVRFV
+125 SNAQAEQAAAQSQL
-134 SVCDNYDSYALGA
+134 DSIQSRIDELNSKKGQSEEYLSEL
-147 KNQELSMNIKN
+147 NQQLDDLQNRLQELQDQYDAKQNE
-158 LVNDAYAKDISA
+158 LVQIQADLEDAKA
-170 KEDQIENTKAELE
+170 KEE
-183 EAKAVEKEQYASMK
+183 EQYEAMK

-249 VDQVKEK
+249 VNQVKEK

-299 DDAKSSESAL
+299 DDAKSSESTL

-342 AAAAAAQQAAAEA
+342 AAAAAQQAAAEA
-355 EAEAARK
+355 E
-362 QAAEAA
+362 AEAA

-399 SSTTTGS
+399 SSTTTES

-457 AMGGANYQQTVDI
+457 AMGGVPFGTKLMINGQVYTVEDRGTAYGHVDI
-470 SVFSEIL
+470 FCSSHSEALSFGVQYADVYQLS

>member
-1 MARTAKRYK
+1 MKKKKLFSLVLATVLTAA
-10 KNTEKKVLGIPVCM
+10 TVLPCYG
-24 AAIYVRLSV
+24 AST
-33 DSDEKKS
+33 K
-40 ESIETQVTLIKEFI
+40 
-54 QKHNENPNREY
+54 
-65 EIAVYDIYSDLG
+65 
-77 KTGTNFDRPGFER
+77 
-90 MMNDVRAGKIN
+90 
-101 CILVKD
+101 
-107 FSRFGRNYI
+107 
-116 ETGNYLEKI
+116 EKI
-125 LPFMKVRFV
+125 SNAQAEQAAAQSQL
-134 SVCDNYDSYALGA
+134 DSIQSRIDELNSKKGQSEEYLSEL
-147 KNQELSMNIKN
+147 NQQLDDLQNRLQELQDQYDAKQNE
-158 LVNDAYAKDISA
+158 LVQIQADLEDAKA
-170 KEDQIENTKAELE
+170 KEE
-183 EAKAVEKEQYASMK
+183 EQYEAMK

-433 SICTGQWSGGSTA
+433 SICTGQWSDGSTA

-457 AMGGANYQQTVDI
+457 AMGGVPFGTKLMINGQVYTVEDRGTAYGHVDI
-470 SVFSEIL
+470 FCSSHSEALSFGVQYADVYQLS

>member
-1 MARTAKRYK
+1 MKKKKLFSLVLATVLTAA
-10 KNTEKKVLGIPVCM
+10 TVLPCYG
-24 AAIYVRLSV
+24 AST
-33 DSDEKKS
+33 K
-40 ESIETQVTLIKEFI
+40 
-54 QKHNENPNREY
+54 
-65 EIAVYDIYSDLG
+65 
-77 KTGTNFDRPGFER
+77 
-90 MMNDVRAGKIN
+90 
-101 CILVKD
+101 
-107 FSRFGRNYI
+107 
-116 ETGNYLEKI
+116 EKI
-125 LPFMKVRFV
+125 SNAQAEQAAAQSQL
-134 SVCDNYDSYALGA
+134 DSIQSRIDELNSKKGQSEEYLSEL
-147 KNQELSMNIKN
+147 NQQLDDLQNRLQELQDQYDAKQNE
-158 LVNDAYAKDISA
+158 LVQIQADLEDAKA
-170 KEDQIENTKAELE
+170 KEE
-183 EAKAVEKEQYASMK
+183 EQYEAMK

-211 YMAMLFSSKSIS
+211 YMTMLFSSKSIS

-284 YAAAYQELRTYSAEL
+284 YAAAYQELRNYSAEL

-355 EAEAARK
+355 EAEAARI
-362 QAAEAA
+362 
-368 RVAAAEAANAAAKAD
+368 AAAEAANAAAKAD
-383 TDTSS
+383 TDTDSSSSS
-388 SSGSSSSDSSA
+388 SSGSST
-399 SSTTTGS
+399 SSTTTES
-406 PSASDTSSSSSSGTY
+406 PSAADTSSSSSNGTY

-457 AMGGANYQQTVDI
+457 AMGGVPFGTKLMINGQIYTVEDRGTAYGHVDVFFGSHSEAIAFGVQYADVYQVN
-470 SVFSEIL
+470 